1 MRSWRTIRVR
11 PAPSAQR
18 IANSRFRP
26 VARTRSR
33 FATFAQAMSR
43 TRPTATAITSSDDR
57 TSPTIVSRR
66 GFTTNSRFDVGK
78 GITSPCFRGR

>member
-1 MRSWRTIRVR
+1 MRMR
-11 PAPSAQR
+11 PAPSAER

-43 TRPTATAITSSDDR
+43 TRPTATANISSDDC
-57 TSPTIVSRR
+57 TLPTITSRI
-66 GFTTNSRFDVGK
+66 GFTSKSKFESTK
-78 GITSPCFRGR
+78 E